1 MYVCYFFIYVYEG
14 VVIDIKD
21 SDIQFSIVYLIKKK
35 YLYKRFY
42 FGKILN

>member
-1 MYVCYFFIYVYEG
+1 MYVCYFFIYEG